1 LKLDLVYHTP
11 DVETLIATAMLT
23 TTSGAKPSTLFNR
36 LKEKKERV
44 ADVVGRLEA
53 QHGSILEHNRL
64 VWLMEAA
71 ESRVLDLALRSRFL
85 AITRLGDDRWL
96 LSANLRT
103 VVELAGD
110 DDPFS
115 RSLAESIREVA
126 PNLNVS
132 SSGSGS

>member
-1 LKLDLVYHTP
+1 MKLDLVYHAP

-23 TTSGAKPSTLFNR
+23 TTSGAQPSTLYNR

-53 QHGSILEHNRL
+53 QHGSTLEHNRL
-64 VWLMEAA
+64 VWLLEAA
-71 ESRVLDLALRSRFL
+71 EGEVLDLALRSRFL
-85 AITRLGDDRWL
+85 AITRLGDGRWL

-103 VVELAGD
+103 VVELARD
-110 DDPFS
+110 DDPIA
-115 RSLAESIREVA
+115 RSLADSIQEVA

-132 SSGSGS
+132 SSRSGA

>member
-1 LKLDLVYHTP
+1 MKLDLVYHTP

-71 ESRVLDLALRSRFL
+71 ESRVLDLALRSKFL

-115 RSLAESIREVA
+115 RTLAESIQEVA
-126 PNLNVS
+126 PNLNAS

>member
-23 TTSGAKPSTLFNR
+23 TTSGAKPSTLYNR

-53 QHGSILEHNRL
+53 QHGSTLEHNRL
-64 VWLMEAA
+64 VWLLEAA
-71 ESRVLDLALRSRFL
+71 EGEVLDLALRSRFL
-85 AITRLGDDRWL
+85 AITRLGDGRWL

-103 VVELAGD
+103 VVELARD
-110 DDPFS
+110 DDPIA
-115 RSLAESIREVA
+115 RSLAESIQEVA

-132 SSGSGS
+132 SSRSGA

>member
-1 LKLDLVYHTP
+1 MKLDLVYHTP

-23 TTSGAKPSTLFNR
+23 TTSGAKPSTLYNR

-53 QHGSILEHNRL
+53 QHGSTLEHNRL
-64 VWLMEAA
+64 VWLLEAA
-71 ESRVLDLALRSRFL
+71 EGEVLDLALRSRFI
-85 AITRLGDDRWL
+85 AITKLGDGRWL

-103 VVELAGD
+103 VLELAGD
-110 DDPFS
+110 DDPYA
-115 RSLAESIREVA
+115 RSLAESIQEVA

-132 SSGSGS
+132 SSRSGA

>member
-1 LKLDLVYHTP
+1 MKLDLVYHTP

-36 LKEKKERV
+36 LKENEKRV

-71 ESRVLDLALRSRFL
+71 ESRVLDLVLRSRFL

-103 VVELAGD
+103 VVELARD

>member
-1 LKLDLVYHTP
+1 LKLDLVYHTA

-23 TTSGAKPSTLFNR
+23 TTSGANPTTLFNR
-36 LKEKKERV
+36 LKKKKERV

-53 QHGSILEHNRL
+53 QHGST
-64 VWLMEAA
+64 
-71 ESRVLDLALRSRFL
+71 VLDLALRSRFL
-85 AITRLGDDRWL
+85 TITRLGDDRWL

-115 RSLAESIREVA
+115 RSLAESIQDVA

>member
-1 LKLDLVYHTP
+1 MKLDLVYHAP

-23 TTSGAKPSTLFNR
+23 TTSGAQPSTLYNR

-53 QHGSILEHNRL
+53 QHGSTLEHNRL
-64 VWLMEAA
+64 VWLLEAA
-71 ESRVLDLALRSRFL
+71 EGEVLDLALRSRFL
-85 AITRLGDDRWL
+85 AITRLGDGRWL

-103 VVELAGD
+103 VVELARD
-110 DDPFS
+110 DDPIA
-115 RSLAESIREVA
+115 RSLAESIQEVA

-132 SSGSGS
+132 SSRSGA

>member
-1 LKLDLVYHTP
+1 MKLDLVYHTP

-23 TTSGAKPSTLFNR
+23 TTSGAKPSTLYNR

-53 QHGSILEHNRL
+53 QHGSTLEHNRL
-64 VWLMEAA
+64 VWLLEAA
-71 ESRVLDLALRSRFL
+71 EGEVLDLALRSRFL
-85 AITRLGDDRWL
+85 AITRLGDGRWL

-103 VVELAGD
+103 VVELARD
-110 DDPFS
+110 DDPIA
-115 RSLAESIREVA
+115 RSLAESIQEVA

-132 SSGSGS
+132 SSRGGA